1 VVLRY
6 HIPSKSIDPVLSR
19 STSLIMSCSSVS
31 DGSRPSE
38 RIISPSSSLVISP
51 TILNPGQRNPASK
64 NVVMTTTLCLASIFP
79 LSFPVLEGGQG
90 GGGAA
95 GGAESG
101 VAEVVR
107 LTIAVFVLGGSS
119 LLFAP
124 ARVVGGG
131 HTKAAKACLYSLICS
146 SVNASVCS
154 RKNFVVST
162 SLVSAS
168 GCSLETHEAVRL
180 AGHTIVLRNL
190 RAMGEGFW

>member
-1 VVLRY
+1 
-6 HIPSKSIDPVLSR
+6 
-19 STSLIMSCSSVS
+19 MSCSSVS

-51 TILNPGQRNPASK
+51 TISNPGQRSPASK
-64 NVVMTTTLCLASIFP
+64 HAAMTTTLCLVSLFHLPIPAP
-79 LSFPVLEGGQG
+79 EGGQG

-95 GGAESG
+95 GGAEGG

-124 ARVVGGG
+124 ARVVSGG
-131 HTKAAKACLYSLICS
+131 HTKAANACLYSLICS
-146 SVNASVCS
+146 SVNASVCGH
-154 RKNFVVST
+154 KNFVVST

-168 GCSLETHEAVRL
+168 G
-180 AGHTIVLRNL
+180 
-190 RAMGEGFW
+190 